1 MAQAPVLFTAPPAI
15 EPLEV
20 LGAKLPA

>member
-1 MAQAPVLFTAPPAI
+1 MAQAPALFAAPPDI